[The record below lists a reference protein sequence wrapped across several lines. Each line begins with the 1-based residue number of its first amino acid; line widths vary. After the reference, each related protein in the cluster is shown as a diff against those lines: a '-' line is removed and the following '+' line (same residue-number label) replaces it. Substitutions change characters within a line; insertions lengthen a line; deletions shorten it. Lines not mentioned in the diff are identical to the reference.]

1 MALCNSSGEVMKLT
15 ESQSKLVE
23 QNHNLIYGF
32 ARKYNL
38 DIEEWYG
45 ILALALCKAALSF
58 DSEKAKFSTLYY
70 LCASQMV
77 SAEKRK
83 WRTQKR
89 IPQDLFVSLD
99 EPLDDNEL
107 TLKTY
112 LADTRIDFVRDLEL
126 KDQLFILL
134 KTLSERD
141 KRIFELSRIGVKQ
154 EIIADIVGTP
164 QSNVSRRLKII
175 KNKLKNL

>member
-1 MALCNSSGEVMKLT
+1 MKLT

-32 ARKYNL
+32 AKKYNL

-45 ILALALCKAALSF
+45 ILALALCKTALSF

-77 SAEKRK
+77 EVERRK

-89 IPQDLFVSLD
+89 IPKESCISLD
-99 EPLDDNEL
+99 EPLDDTDL
-107 TLKTY
+107 TLKTC
-112 LADTRIDFVRDLEL
+112 LADTRIDFVKDLEL
-126 KDQLFILL
+126 KEQLSTLL
-134 KTLSERD
+134 KTLSDRD
-141 KRIFELSRIGVKQ
+141 KKIFELSRIGVKQ
-154 EIIADIVGTP
+154 DVIADIVGTP

-175 KNKLKNL
+175 RNKLKNL

>member
-1 MALCNSSGEVMKLT
+1 MKLT

-32 ARKYNL
+32 AKKYNL

-45 ILALALCKAALSF
+45 ILALALCKTALSF

-70 LCASQMV
+70 LCASQCV
-77 SAEKRK
+77 EVEKRK
-83 WRTQKR
+83 ERAQKR
-89 IPQDLFVSLD
+89 IPKDAFVSLD
-99 EPLDDNEL
+99 EPVKEDTDL
-107 TLKTY
+107 TLKTC
-112 LADTRIDFVRDLEL
+112 LADTRIDFVQELEL
-126 KDQLFILL
+126 KEIIPKLL

-141 KRIFELSRIGVKQ
+141 KKIFELARIGVKQ

-175 KNKLKNL
+175 RNKLKNL

>member
-1 MALCNSSGEVMKLT
+1 MRLT

-32 ARKYNL
+32 AKKYNL

-45 ILALALCKAALSF
+45 ILALALCKTALAF
-58 DSEKAKFSTLYY
+58 DSKKAKFSTLYY

-77 SAEKRK
+77 EVERRK

-89 IPQDLFVSLD
+89 IPKEFCISLD
-99 EPLDDNEL
+99 EPLDSDNEL
-107 TLKTY
+107 TLKTC
-112 LADTRIDFVRDLEL
+112 LADTRIDFVKDLEL
-126 KDQLFILL
+126 KDQLSTLS
-134 KTLSERD
+134 KTLSNRD
-141 KRIFELSRIGVKQ
+141 KKIFELSRIGVKQ
-154 EIIADIVGTP
+154 ELIADIVGTP

>member
-1 MALCNSSGEVMKLT
+1 MKLT
-15 ESQSKLVE
+15 ENQSKLVE

-32 ARKYNL
+32 AKKYNL

-45 ILALALCKAALSF
+45 ILALALCKTAISF

-70 LCASQMV
+70 LCASHYV
-77 SAEKRK
+77 EAEKRK

-89 IPQDLFVSLD
+89 IPQDLVVSLD
-99 EPLDDNEL
+99 EPVKEDTDL
-107 TLKTY
+107 TLKTC
-112 LADTRIDFVRDLEL
+112 LADTGVDFVKELEL
-126 KDQLFILL
+126 KDTISKLL
-134 KTLSERD
+134 KTLSDRD
-141 KRIFELSRIGVKQ
+141 KKIFELSRIRVKQ

-164 QSNVSRRLKII
+164 QSNVSRRLKLI